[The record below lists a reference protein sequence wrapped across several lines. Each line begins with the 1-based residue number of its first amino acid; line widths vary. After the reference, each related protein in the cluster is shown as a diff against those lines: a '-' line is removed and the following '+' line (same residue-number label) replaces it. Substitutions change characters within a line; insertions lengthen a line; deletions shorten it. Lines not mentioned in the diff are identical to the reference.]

1 MTKCRVDV
9 IEKNPQFSEHMK
21 KKTKICG
28 KVYTGDAR
36 DIKTIIEETDK
47 HSFDTVVIV
56 GVTQYLNDK
65 DFCQLLKDIREVV
78 LC

>member
-1 MTKCRVDV
+1 ML
-9 IEKNPQFSEHMK
+9 EKNPQFSAEIE
-21 KKTKICG
+21 TQEFCG

-36 DIKTIIEETDK
+36 YIKTIIEENDK
-47 HSFDTVVIV
+47 RSFDTVVIV

-78 LC
+78 LR